1 MLAPVATMGGARRC
15 GAQGPAYAGSQGAAD
30 TARPRRRRHRITHV
44 RLLHLLT
51 TGIGLNATSADVRFH
66 VGYWGVS
73 GTVTSG
79 ANPSLLTLRR
89 HLPVVRRRFALSTFT
104 LPSEGSYHLLAGV
117 DRADLLR
124 GSNGELIALQFE
136 EPDLGRASQNL
147 VPR

>member
-1 MLAPVATMGGARRC
+1 VPEGLGEVREMIDSSDFAVPAIAESECVLRSAIVATLC
-15 GAQGPAYAGSQGAAD
+15 CAALD
-30 TARPRRRRHRITHV
+30 R
-44 RLLHLLT
+44 
-51 TGIGLNATSADVRFH
+51 
-66 VGYWGVS
+66 
-73 GTVTSG
+73 
-79 ANPSLLTLRR
+79 SLLEAQRTFCEALLPAGATRMTLRR